1 MSVLEQVIHVVAE
14 TLNVSPSTIT
24 RESTA
29 ENTNGWDSLAH
40 VNLMIAIE
48 QTFDIALD
56 VEDFAKLN
64 SIQSIT
70 EFIEKMQSDQV

>member
-1 MSVLEQVIHVVAE
+1 MSVLEQVIHIVAE

-24 RESTA
+24 QESTA

-40 VNLMIAIE
+40 VNLMITIE

-56 VEDFAKLN
+56 IEDFAKLS
-64 SIQSIT
+64 SIRSIT
-70 EFIEKMQSDQV
+70 EFIENIQPDQV

>member
-1 MSVLEQVIHVVAE
+1 MSILEQVIRVVAE
-14 TLNVSPSTIT
+14 TLNIPPSTIT
-24 RESTA
+24 RESSA
-29 ENTNGWDSLAH
+29 ENTIGWDSLAH

-70 EFIEKMQSDQV
+70 EFIEKNIT

>member
-1 MSVLEQVIHVVAE
+1 MSILEQVIHVVAE
-14 TLNVSPSTIT
+14 TLNIPPSTIT
-24 RESTA
+24 RESSA
-29 ENTNGWDSLAH
+29 ENTIGWDSLAH

-70 EFIEKMQSDQV
+70 EFIEKNIT